1 LTAPISAA
9 PKLFAIDMADAMAVA
24 VALSPL
30 ADELAE
36 EAVTIAAGESEPPF
50 LSAPRTELA
59 AHDHATWEVRLFA
72 S

>member
-1 LTAPISAA
+1 
-9 PKLFAIDMADAMAVA
+9 MADAMAVA

-36 EAVTIAAGESEPPF
+36 EAVAIVAGECEPPF
-50 LSAPRTELA
+50 LERAALRARA